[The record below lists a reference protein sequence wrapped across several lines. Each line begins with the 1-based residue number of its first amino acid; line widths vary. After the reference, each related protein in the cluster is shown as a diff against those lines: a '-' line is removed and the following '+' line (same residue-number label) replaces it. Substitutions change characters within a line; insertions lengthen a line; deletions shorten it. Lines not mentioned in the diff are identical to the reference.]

1 MKFQGRFGFFKSSK
15 NFSSFNTKINS
26 FRQVVNMYNYIHM
39 MRISLLKDNNYV
51 VNLLNNTGLKNNS
64 TQISMNNIKSISL
77 DRLTEIVLSLA
88 AMGIVNISQLLSL
101 SPQWKGLAVTL
112 RIEMM
117 IVRDV
122 I

>member
-1 MKFQGRFGFFKSSK
+1 
-15 NFSSFNTKINS
+15 
-26 FRQVVNMYNYIHM
+26 
-39 MRISLLKDNNYV
+39 
-51 VNLLNNTGLKNNS
+51 
-64 TQISMNNIKSISL
+64 MNNIKSISL